1 MIGVETTLVGQ
12 QLTHSF
18 PTSESILESALIELL
33 SIQDNHL
40 HDMVNKAREMEDTY
54 GHYFDYTIVNTDLE
68 RTFDELRQTI
78 DKLDSE
84 AQWVP
89 VSWIR

>member
-1 MIGVETTLVGQ
+1 MIGVETTLVEQ
-12 QLTHSF
+12 QLPHSF
-18 PTSESILESALIELL
+18 PTSEPILKSALIALL